1 MVKKAYQVAQ
11 VQRKGTASAMMKNK
25 PVSLKYSVEIIS
37 NIKGMRVDKA
47 IEYLKRILSMEEYL
61 PLRKYNRKIGH
72 KKGEAKGFT
81 KVGKYPLRCVG
92 AFIELLENVKAN
104 ADYKGLDSDNLI
116 ITHMF
121 ASQGFARRSNQAQG
135 RISGKARKRKSA
147 HIEIVVREAR

>member
-1 MVKKAYQVAQ
+1 MKK
-11 VQRKGTASAMMKNK
+11 
-25 PVSLKYSVEIIS
+25 LLIIS
-37 NIKGMRVDKA
+37 GLFLVFSGSALASSFSDVPENHLNLQA